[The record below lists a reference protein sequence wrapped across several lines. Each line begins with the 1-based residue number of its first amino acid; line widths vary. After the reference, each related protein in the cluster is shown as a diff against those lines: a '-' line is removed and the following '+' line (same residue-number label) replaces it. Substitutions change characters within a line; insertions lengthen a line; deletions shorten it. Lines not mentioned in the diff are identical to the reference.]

1 MVIRVPPFFDPDVG
15 VTLIIVGVDAAK
27 TSANGNNKAAKY
39 LILR

>member
-15 VTLIIVGVDAAK
+15 VTLIIVGVAK
-27 TSANGNNKAAKY
+27 TSAKGNNKAAKN